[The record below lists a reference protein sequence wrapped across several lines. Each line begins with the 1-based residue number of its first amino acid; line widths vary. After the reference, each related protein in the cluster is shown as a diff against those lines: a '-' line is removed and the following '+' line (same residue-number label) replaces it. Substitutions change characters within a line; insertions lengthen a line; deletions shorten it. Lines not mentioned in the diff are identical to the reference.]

1 MLTDEPYALMT
12 ACTAGRRPLPAREDL
27 ERLLARTPNV
37 YLVSPGQ
44 AHKRRGRPGTVER
57 VLRKVAPDLREVTG
71 PMGQVR
77 VRVGNTRDSI
87 SVELFGRARKV
98 VAA

>member
-1 MLTDEPYALMT
+1 
-12 ACTAGRRPLPAREDL
+12 
-27 ERLLARTPNV
+27 
-37 YLVSPGQ
+37 
-44 AHKRRGRPGTVER
+44 
-57 VLRKVAPDLREVTG
+57 
-71 PMGQVR
+71 MGQVR